1 MEDLFS
7 SEDKNFILG
16 YFEVVLK
23 EFVDELICYTF
34 ICSYTL
40 VIFNEST
47 IFIYKDMI
55 VCSIIRPKIKDLGCG
70 NGLCVLRRSVWE
82 QIRIKM
88 PSLCV
93 CWSKLKEI
101 IVLRTKLQIFFKG
114 TFPDSFWWHTG
125 RWLPS
130 CPEWRELMRWHLWY
144 YIIKMYVTHKIW
156 ETIYKNHTVS
166 CKGWLPRYET

>member
-1 MEDLFS
+1 
-7 SEDKNFILG
+7 
-16 YFEVVLK
+16 
-23 EFVDELICYTF
+23 
-34 ICSYTL
+34 
-40 VIFNEST
+40 
-47 IFIYKDMI
+47 MI
-55 VCSIIRPKIKDLGCG
+55 VCRIIRPNIKDLGCG

-82 QIRIKM
+82 QISIKM
-88 PSLCV
+88 PSLGV
-93 CWSKLKEI
+93 CWSKLIEI

-156 ETIYKNHTVS
+156 ETIYKNHTIS
-166 CKGWLPRYET
+166 CKGWLPRYETQKTKRKLLDILLAKFCVICSVILNWREKVSAVLQFVTVD